1 VEDQQISGL
10 NLPAL
15 VKRGY
20 AVWQSNWCA
29 LSCYEEIQTATFWNM
44 VLHWCCL

>member
-10 NLPAL
+10 NLPGL
-15 VKRGY
+15 VKRGF

-29 LSCYEEIQTATFWNM
+29 LPANEEIQIWTM